1 MKDLIGLIIFGVIFI
16 LSIAWCLM
24 FGGGGHRD
32 ED

>member
-16 LSIAWCLM
+16 LPMAWCLM
-24 FGGGGHRD
+24 FGGGRRD

>member
-16 LSIAWCLM
+16 LSMAWCLM
-24 FGGGGHRD
+24 FGGGRGD

>member
-16 LSIAWCLM
+16 LSMAWRLM
-24 FGGGGHRD
+24 FGGGHRD

>member
-16 LSIAWCLM
+16 LSMALCLM
-24 FGGGGHRD
+24 FGGGRRD

>member
-16 LSIAWCLM
+16 LLMAWCLM
-24 FGGGGHRD
+24 FGGGRRD

>member
-16 LSIAWCLM
+16 LSLAWCLM
-24 FGGGGHRD
+24 FGGGHRD